1 MKTVSAR
8 FFSLTLPWFLPSAQ
22 VCALV
27 PVFLPFRGC
36 PVRCVF
42 CAQDVQTG
50 SVSVACLA
58 EPAAGAATSPSTPAL
73 PPAPLLSPLPPHRPA
88 AAALPPDTLPPAA
101 QPLHALLRE
110 ARGNLERRHAL
121 GLPPAELAFYG
132 GTFTAMPEG
141 DQAACL
147 DLAALALEQGWIHA
161 FRCSTRPD
169 CVTAPVLDRL
179 RAAGCRCVELGVQSF
194 ADKALAASLRGYDG
208 ATALRACAL
217 VKDAGLALGVQL
229 LPGMPGH
236 APTDFLADVPLALR
250 AGADMLRFYPCLVLE
265 GTALAR
271 MWRQG
276 TYSPWPLETTLDL
289 LAQGWL
295 MAQAAHVP
303 VIRMGLAPEAALDSA
318 VLAGPV
324 DRSLGSRVMG
334 RALLH
339 AVRRAVEAAGGAVAG
354 AAAGAAGDT
363 LGAAAGESANAA
375 DAADASS
382 VPVLREL
389 RLPPS
394 CQGYIWGTRGEL
406 RSAWA
411 ALGLEPKNVR
421 FDGTSR
427 QNLFL
432 TLTSS

>member
-8 FFSLTLPWFLPSAQ
+8 IFSLTLPWVLPAAQ
-22 VCALV
+22 ACALV

-50 SVSVACLA
+50 SVSAACPA
-58 EPAAGAATSPSTPAL
+58 EAVSGTAF
-73 PPAPLLSPLPPHRPA
+73 APRTGTAPA
-88 AAALPPDTLPPAA
+88 AAAGRASLPLPLPPLPV
-101 QPLHALLRE
+101 QPLDVLLHE
-110 ARGNLERRHAL
+110 TRGNLERRHTL

-132 GTFTAMPEG
+132 GTFTAMPDG

-147 DLAALALEQGWIHA
+147 DLAGLALERGWIRS

-169 CVTAPVLDRL
+169 CVTAPVLERL

-194 ADKALAASLRGYDG
+194 SDAALAASSRGYDG
-208 ATALRACAL
+208 ATALRACAH

-236 APTDFLADVPLALR
+236 APADFLADVPQALR

-276 TYSPWPLETTLDL
+276 TYSPWPLEATLDL

-303 VIRMGLAPEAALDSA
+303 VIRMGLAPEAALDGA

-334 RALLH
+334 RALLL
-339 AVRRAVEAAGGAVAG
+339 AVRRAVEAAGETSGA
-354 AAAGAAGDT
+354 
-363 LGAAAGESANAA
+363 SC
-375 DAADASS
+375 
-382 VPVLREL
+382 VPVLSEL
-389 RLPPS
+389 RLPGA

-406 RSAWA
+406 RPAWA
-411 ALGLEPKNVR
+411 GLGLEPKNAR
-421 FDGTSR
+421 FDAVCGQT
-427 QNLFL
+427 LFL
-432 TLTSS
+432 TLTCS

>member
-8 FFSLTLPWFLPSAQ
+8 IFSLTLPWFLPAPHA
-22 VCALV
+22 CALV

-50 SVSVACLA
+50 FVSAACPAGA
-58 EPAAGAATSPSTPAL
+58 EPDNAFAPRTALATAAGHSLPSPPRPSL
-73 PPAPLLSPLPPHRPA
+73 PL
-88 AAALPPDTLPPAA
+88 D
-101 QPLHALLRE
+101 ALLHE
-110 ARGNLERRHAL
+110 TRGNLERRHAL

-147 DLAALALEQGWIHA
+147 DLAALALARGWIRS

-169 CVTAPVLDRL
+169 CVTAPVLERL
-179 RAAGCRCVELGVQSF
+179 CSAGCRCVELGVQSF
-194 ADKALAASLRGYDG
+194 SDAALAASSRGYDG

-217 VKDAGLALGVQL
+217 VKDAGLTLGVQL

-236 APTDFLADVPLALR
+236 APADFLADVPLALR

-276 TYSPWPLETTLDL
+276 TYSPWPLEATLDL

-295 MAQAAHVP
+295 LAQAAHVP
-303 VIRMGLAPEAALDSA
+303 VIRMGLAPEAALDGA

-334 RALLH
+334 RALLR
-339 AVRRAVEAAGGAVAG
+339 AVCRAVET
-354 AAAGAAGDT
+354 AGDAS
-363 LGAAAGESANAA
+363 GASCA
-375 DAADASS
+375 
-382 VPVLREL
+382 PVLSHL
-389 RLPPS
+389 RLPKS

-406 RSAWA
+406 RPAWA
-411 ALGLEPKNVR
+411 ALGLEPKNAR
-421 FDGTSR
+421 FDTACGQT
-427 QNLFL
+427 LLL
-432 TLTSS
+432 TLTCS